1 MQTLLCHK
9 TDVILATSSQALQY
23 HIIASLSFLEVEPS
37 IWMSAGVL
45 REHIQEFCPAPSYA
59 DSPNKGLISCPF
71 SVPQFNQTTSIVCNS
86 SGN

>member
-23 HIIASLSFLEVEPS
+23 HITASLSFLEAEPS

-45 REHIQEFCPAPSYA
+45 REHIQEFCAAPPYA
-59 DSPNKGLISCPF
+59 NSPNKGLIPCPP
-71 SVPQFNQTTSIVCNS
+71 SVPRFNQTTSIVCNS
-86 SGN
+86 SCN